1 MDKIIKITVSMFI
14 IILAG
19 FVATEAYDGYI
30 ESAYRDSVSSSY
42 TYSFT
47 ITTDSRLNNVTFF
60 IPVPADTSGNSPMVT
75 RFSDNT
81 MNGVPADW
89 KTALFDTG
97 KATLLKIQTPSIV
110 PPEGTTPL
118 HPLTITFTSNTSSR
132 ESIDT
137 RNPIENAVMFHPV
150 QGLRDATCVMETGNQ
165 IPCSVFTTSLYADY
179 RASSDAKV
187 TIQSTLTGKN
197 SWTLFGPRSNE
208 YQAGLNL
215 VMTGENH
222 GWASPEGKLIS
233 GIGVYDLPT
242 SS

>member
-1 MDKIIKITVSMFI
+1 MDKIIKITAGLFI

-19 FVATEAYDGYI
+19 FIATEAYDGYI
-30 ESAYRDSVSSSY
+30 ESAYRDSVSGSY

-60 IPVPADTSGNSPMVT
+60 IPVPADRTGNSPMVS
-75 RFSDNT
+75 RFSDRT

-97 KATLLKIQTPSIV
+97 KATLLKIQASSIV

-132 ESIDT
+132 MPIDT
-137 RNPIENAVMFHPV
+137 RNPLENAVMYHPV
-150 QGLRDATCVMETGNQ
+150 QGLKDATCVADSGSQ
-165 IPCSVFTTSLYADY
+165 LPCSVYTTSLYADY
-179 RASSDAKV
+179 RTSPEARV

-197 SWTLFGPRSNE
+197 SWTVFGPHSNE
-208 YQAGLNL
+208 YQAGLSI

-222 GWASPEGKLIS
+222 GWVTMDGKLIS
-233 GIGVYDLPT
+233 GIGFYDP
-242 SS
+242 SAGS